1 MQLPVPDLPDLDRMA
16 LIVVDAQQGFDDAGY
31 WGPRNNPLCEANIG
45 VLLAEWRAQSRPVV
59 FVRHDSAEPGSP
71 LRPGQ
76 PGNDFKDIVT
86 GRPTC

>member
-1 MQLPVPDLPDLDRMA
+1 MTPVTGGHA
-16 LIVVDAQQGFDDAGY
+16 
-31 WGPRNNPLCEANIG
+31 NNPLCEANIG
-45 VLLAEWRAQSRPVV
+45 VLLAEWPAQSRPVV

-86 GRPTC
+86 GRPDLLIRKRVDSCFHGTPDLDV